1 MGEACVRG
9 GRACPQT
16 TSDAAVLQAP
26 PPGRRGAGGESG
38 TADDGARPRHGGSP
52 PRPTVVPTLRGGGG
66 VASDEVREGLP
77 GRSGWCVGAT
87 RLVRRFLFFP
97 SHHGGRPSA
106 AAGARRLGRRGGG
119 VCAAVGASGC
129 HPLAIR
135 DCRGWPISGGKP
147 AGGRRRRTG
156 HGNVSAGRRAGRCLP
171 YQSHTP
177 ACGRLAGERV
187 SPSRSLLFSFFD
199 PQPSLTLTGCAS
211 QRWGGTREVQRT
223 GRASVSWTGCCERRD
238 ALRV

>member
-1 MGEACVRG
+1 MCVGDARAHKRPATRPFSKRTHRGGGVRG
-9 GRACPQT
+9 GRAGL
-16 TSDAAVLQAP
+16 SMM
-26 PPGRRGAGGESG
+26 
-38 TADDGARPRHGGSP
+38 ARVPD
-52 PRPTVVPTLRGGGG
+52 TV
-66 VASDEVREGLP
+66 GLP
-77 GRSGWCVGAT
+77 RDRRSFLRCAAAAGWRVMRCGRGCPAGLAGVWAQRGWCVALSFSAAT
-87 RLVRRFLFFP
+87 TA
-97 SHHGGRPSA
+97 GGRRRRPARA
-106 AAGARRLGRRGGG
+106 AWAGAGGG

-199 PQPSLTLTGCAS
+199 HQPSLTLTGCAS

-223 GRASVSWTGCCERRD
+223 GRASVSWTSCCERRD